1 MSIEVISPPRRPIT
15 RSVSAKRAADEME
28 LEDTNTLFI
37 SSSPRPR
44 KVRKVTGAS
53 GMFASRRWQRLLT
66 LQQNFQARSRCLRA
80 PKAPSRSR
88 RTVPPALFISKTNR
102 PLCGP
107 VGAVVIDRHR
117 DIPPPPQDGH
127 STTAARL
134 NGVAGSLWHLWC
146 CMPYVEGWVI
156 FLAGG
161 GGLGFW

>member
-15 RSVSAKRAADEME
+15 CSVSAKRAADEME

-53 GMFASRRWQRLLT
+53 GMFASRCWQRLLT

-88 RTVPPALFISKTNR
+88 RTVPPALLVLMHPPTSTRIISNR
-102 PLCGP
+102 RTLGKRSLHTFDPISTDSNIPFMLAPLILP
-107 VGAVVIDRHR
+107 
-117 DIPPPPQDGH
+117 
-127 STTAARL
+127 
-134 NGVAGSLWHLWC
+134 
-146 CMPYVEGWVI
+146 
-156 FLAGG
+156 FLS
-161 GGLGFW
+161 